1 MGSYLAVAFTLLLSM
16 ACHAQTVS
24 LGQLTNTKW
33 KLVSPVSDYC
43 ERGMS
48 FTMTTRT
55 TTTKFK
61 KNKKEFQFP
70 LKYYL
75 SSSIPKT
82 FSRKGSYII
91 QYVDNSVFWFK
102 IVDISSTKITLLSK
116 LGDTTVYQKVK

>member
-1 MGSYLAVAFTLLLSM
+1 MRFVRVFLIIIAILLSM

-61 KNKKEFQFP
+61 KNEIVKSRITIQV
-70 LKYYL
+70 
-75 SSSIPKT
+75 IPVWK
-82 FSRKGSYII
+82 
-91 QYVDNSVFWFK
+91 WL
-102 IVDISSTKITLLSK
+102 ITE
-116 LGDTTVYQKVK
+116 

>member
-24 LGQLTNTKW
+24 LSQLTNTKW

-48 FTMTTRT
+48 FTMTTCT

-61 KNKKEFQFP
+61 KNEIVKSRITIQV
-70 LKYYL
+70 
-75 SSSIPKT
+75 IPVWK
-82 FSRKGSYII
+82 
-91 QYVDNSVFWFK
+91 WL
-102 IVDISSTKITLLSK
+102 ITE
-116 LGDTTVYQKVK
+116 

>member
-61 KNKKEFQFP
+61 KNEIVKSRITIQVIPVWKWL
-70 LKYYL
+70 LK
-75 SSSIPKT
+75 
-82 FSRKGSYII
+82 
-91 QYVDNSVFWFK
+91 
-102 IVDISSTKITLLSK
+102 
-116 LGDTTVYQKVK
+116 

>member
-1 MGSYLAVAFTLLLSM
+1 MRFVRVFLIIIALVLSM
-16 ACHAQTVS
+16 TCHAQTVS

-48 FTMTTRT
+48 FTTTTRT
-55 TTTKFK
+55 TTAKFK

-82 FSRKGSYII
+82 FDSSQIGKSRKGSYII

-102 IVDISSTKITLLSK
+102 IVDISSTKIILLPK
-116 LGDTTVYQKVK
+116 

>member
-61 KNKKEFQFP
+61 KNEIVKSRITIQV
-70 LKYYL
+70 
-75 SSSIPKT
+75 IPVWK
-82 FSRKGSYII
+82 
-91 QYVDNSVFWFK
+91 WL
-102 IVDISSTKITLLSK
+102 ITE
-116 LGDTTVYQKVK
+116 

>member
-1 MGSYLAVAFTLLLSM
+1 MGSYLTVAFTLLLSM

-48 FTMTTRT
+48 FTTTRT

-61 KNKKEFQFP
+61 KNKKEFLFP
-70 LKYYL
+70 LKPKFR
-75 SSSIPKT
+75 SIL
-82 FSRKGSYII
+82 
-91 QYVDNSVFWFK
+91 V
-102 IVDISSTKITLLSK
+102 
-116 LGDTTVYQKVK
+116 

>member
-1 MGSYLAVAFTLLLSM
+1 MRFVRVFLIIIALVLSM
-16 ACHAQTVS
+16 VCHAQTVS
-24 LGQLTNTKW
+24 LDQLTNTKW

-70 LKYYL
+70 LKAK
-75 SSSIPKT
+75 I
-82 FSRKGSYII
+82 RKYSYS
-91 QYVDNSVFWFK
+91 Y
-102 IVDISSTKITLLSK
+102 
-116 LGDTTVYQKVK
+116 TT

>member
-1 MGSYLAVAFTLLLSM
+1 MRFVRVFLIIIALVLSM
-16 ACHAQTVS
+16 TCHAQTVS

-48 FTMTTRT
+48 FTTTTRT
-55 TTTKFK
+55 TTAKFK

-82 FSRKGSYII
+82 FDSSQIGKSRKGNYII

-102 IVDISSTKITLLSK
+102 IVDISSTKIILLPK
-116 LGDTTVYQKVK
+116 